1 MKFFKTFL
9 VSLVIYLGLNALF
22 MLAAIFLVPGYPAT
36 DWLYLLASVFFP
48 ISIAPNNAW
57 ISFTPSSAWIPGS
70 GIVGLIIAGDI
81 VPVLMIFL
89 WLIIPP
95 LIAIIVAARIG
106 ETNQTGF
113 GAWFTVAL
121 LSCGIYAIILGIGQ
135 TIPLAGSNLN
145 LDWAALISVYGDLG
159 AILAIFITG
168 VINGFFYGCIC
179 LLLANKWI

>member
-22 MLAAIFLVPGYPAT
+22 MLAAIFLIPGYPT
-36 DWLYLLASVFFP
+36 DALYLLAAVFFP
-48 ISIAPNNAW
+48 ISIAPTNAW
-57 ISFTPSSAWIPGS
+57 IGS
-70 GIVGLIIAGDI
+70 GIVGLINAGESI

-89 WLIIPP
+89 GLIIPP
-95 LIAIIVAARIG
+95 LITIIVAAKIG

-113 GAWFTVAL
+113 GAWFIVAL
-121 LSCGIYAIILGIGQ
+121 LSCAIYAIILGIGQ
-135 TIPLAGSNLN
+135 TIPIAGANLY
-145 LDWAALISVYGDLG
+145 LDWVALISVYGNLG

-168 VINGFFYGCIC
+168 IINGFFYGCIC